1 MAMEH
6 SAAKIENKEVESQEE
21 RDHVR
26 TMPLRRG
33 SWIIALGSEGPLLQW
48 GNKKDTH

>member
-1 MAMEH
+1 M
-6 SAAKIENKEVESQEE
+6 
-21 RDHVR
+21 R

-48 GNKKDTH
+48 DDMKDTH